1 MALGSYVTDILRELA
16 INIALLISGLI
27 GTLYD
32 VILSLGTSKLFTDD
46 FYVNFATKIGLLL
59 GIYMLF
65 KLMFS
70 LINYLIDPDKINDKK
85 EGAGKIV
92 VRVIVV
98 IVLLATYNTLFR
110 TMYDLQDKIMTSD
123 FFPTLFFDQKE
134 AVVRNGGKF
143 ALQYAPIMA
152 TIEKAEDASPIIE
165 LPDTEGL
172 AELYGNGGFGNWFA
186 FHASIRLAVL
196 QKANIVA
203 DSFSMISKVFPFL
216 VPITGADTLITSLS
230 GYAYHFNAIPC
241 LLFAGFLCY
250 SMFVYAIKT
259 ATRVAQLAL
268 LQLIAPVPI
277 ISYVDPKSDSL
288 KKWAKMTFVSY
299 VDVFVRMA
307 IVYFVAYFSYKILD
321 TKIGVIN
328 NASFGSEW
336 LVKLLIMCGV
346 LIMANKFPDLLKKIF
361 NLGDAGE
368 FGLSV
373 KNAMGV
379 LYNPIRKNAGMIGGA
394 ASAGIGAAIN
404 GGKGIA
410 LASAIF
416 KGGAE
421 GRKSGKF
428 FGAVYSGYQTGDMIG
443 SERARL
449 DSYGKLKESDIWNS
463 MYAQAHGQLTLAQQ
477 LSQEQEYNSKIQG
490 YSDSITA
497 NAGKFSF
504 INEFKDNADT
514 LFANGSITE
523 TEHNNRIEAYKE
535 AKKAMV
541 DKILNNS
548 ADLSGYETLAQYE
561 ELTNGVDKSENYA
574 DSREAI
580 SIKNAAKYA
589 NELMDEYNST
599 PYFKHKGELSH
610 ITSNSSNNRVRKVTL
625 DNSAEFDSPTGELAY
640 QKRVDEAT
648 KSGNFKLPK
657 WFVGGPG
664 FHGGPGGPPPGG
676 PPPGG
681 PRR

>member
-123 FFPTLFFDQKE
+123 FFLTLFFDQKE

-186 FHASIRLAVL
+186 FHVSIRLAVL

-216 VPITGADTLITSLS
+216 VPIASTISSLS

-250 SMFVYAIKT
+250 SLFVYAIKI

-288 KKWAKMTFVSY
+288 KKWAKMTLVSY
-299 VDVFVRMA
+299 ADVFVRMA
-307 IVYFVAYFSYKILD
+307 IFYFIAYFSYHILD
-321 TKIGVIN
+321 TKIGVIS

-361 NLGDAGE
+361 NLNDAGE

-373 KNAMGV
+373 KNAMGI
-379 LYNPIRKNAGMIGGA
+379 LYNPFRKNNAMIGGTI
-394 ASAGIGAAIN
+394 SSGVGAFVG
-404 GGKGIA
+404 GGKGLEIA
-410 LASAIF
+410 TSMLR
-416 KGGAE
+416 GGKE
-421 GRKSGKF
+421 GLKSGKF
-428 FGAVYSGYQTGDMIG
+428 FASIAGGYNGGLDNA
-443 SERARL
+443 RARSVLEAQGPVDSAGVRQDYLALLRNKNTRYMNRRVESNYLKSVNDAYDAINDSVSKASVISEYDKLTNTGIFGEEEYNKRVAQLSAMKEYLFNKSVGIDTVPKGL
-449 DSYGKLKESDIWNS
+449 DEERKKDIDAFLDKDKGKAVSADIYGAYNDANTQTAMLNTLDDRVEVTDEYGNNINDFHKIEKWGDVST
-463 MYAQAHGQLTLAQQ
+463 QLTRAQTVRRRIDTSAETQQ
-477 LSQEQEYNSKIQG
+477 LKREDAAARLLRNSK
-490 YSDSITA
+490 
-497 NAGKFSF
+497 NK
-504 INEFKDNADT
+504 
-514 LFANGSITE
+514 NGE
-523 TEHNNRIEAYKE
+523 PMRRIPP
-535 AKKAMV
+535 
-541 DKILNNS
+541 
-548 ADLSGYETLAQYE
+548 
-561 ELTNGVDKSENYA
+561 
-574 DSREAI
+574 R
-580 SIKNAAKYA
+580 
-589 NELMDEYNST
+589 
-599 PYFKHKGELSH
+599 
-610 ITSNSSNNRVRKVTL
+610 
-625 DNSAEFDSPTGELAY
+625 
-640 QKRVDEAT
+640 
-648 KSGNFKLPK
+648 
-657 WFVGGPG
+657 GGL
-664 FHGGPGGPPPGG
+664 GG

>member
-98 IVLLATYNTLFR
+98 IVLLATYNTLFS

-134 AVVRNGGKF
+134 SVVRNGGKF

-152 TIEKAEDASPIIE
+152 TIEKADDASPIIE

-203 DSFSMISKVFPFL
+203 DAFSAISKIFPFL
-216 VPITGADTLITSLS
+216 VPIASTISSFS

-250 SMFVYAIKT
+250 SLFVYAIKI

-288 KKWAKMTFVSY
+288 KKWAKMTLVSY
-299 VDVFVRMA
+299 ADVFVRMA
-307 IVYFVAYFSYKILD
+307 IFYFIAYFSYHILD
-321 TKIGVIN
+321 TKIGVIS

-361 NLGDAGE
+361 NLNDAGE

-373 KNAMGV
+373 KNAMGI
-379 LYNPIRKNAGMIGGA
+379 LYNPFRKNNAMIGGTI
-394 ASAGIGAAIN
+394 SSGVGAFVG
-404 GGKGIA
+404 GGKGLEIA
-410 LASAIF
+410 TSMLR
-416 KGGAE
+416 GGKE
-421 GRKSGKF
+421 GLKSGKF
-428 FGAVYSGYQTGDMIG
+428 FASIAGGYNGGLDNA
-443 SERARL
+443 RARSVLEAQGPVDSAGVRQDYLALLRNKNTRYMNRRVESNYLKSVNDAYDAINDSVSKASVISEYDKLTNTGIFGEEEYNKRVAQLSAMKEYLFNKSVGIDTVPKGL
-449 DSYGKLKESDIWNS
+449 DEERKKDIDAFLDKDKGKAVSADIYGAYNDANTQTAMLNTLDDRVEVTDEYGNNINDFHKIEKWGDVSTQRTR
-463 MYAQAHGQLTLAQQ
+463 AQTVRRRIDTSAETQQ
-477 LSQEQEYNSKIQG
+477 LKREDAAARLLRNSK
-490 YSDSITA
+490 
-497 NAGKFSF
+497 NK
-504 INEFKDNADT
+504 
-514 LFANGSITE
+514 NGE
-523 TEHNNRIEAYKE
+523 PMRRIPP
-535 AKKAMV
+535 
-541 DKILNNS
+541 
-548 ADLSGYETLAQYE
+548 
-561 ELTNGVDKSENYA
+561 
-574 DSREAI
+574 R
-580 SIKNAAKYA
+580 
-589 NELMDEYNST
+589 
-599 PYFKHKGELSH
+599 
-610 ITSNSSNNRVRKVTL
+610 
-625 DNSAEFDSPTGELAY
+625 
-640 QKRVDEAT
+640 
-648 KSGNFKLPK
+648 
-657 WFVGGPG
+657 GGL
-664 FHGGPGGPPPGG
+664 GG

>member
-123 FFPTLFFDQKE
+123 FFLTLFFDQKE

-216 VPITGADTLITSLS
+216 VPIVSTISSLS

-250 SMFVYAIKT
+250 SLFVYAIKI

-288 KKWAKMTFVSY
+288 KKWAKMTLVSY
-299 VDVFVRMA
+299 ADVFVRMA
-307 IVYFVAYFSYKILD
+307 IFYFIAYFSYHILD
-321 TKIGVIN
+321 TKIGVIS

-361 NLGDAGE
+361 NLNDAGE

-373 KNAMGV
+373 KNAMGI
-379 LYNPIRKNAGMIGGA
+379 LYNPFRKNNAMIGGTI
-394 ASAGIGAAIN
+394 SSGVGAFVG
-404 GGKGIA
+404 GGKGLEIA
-410 LASAIF
+410 TSMLR
-416 KGGAE
+416 GGKE
-421 GRKSGKF
+421 GLKSGKF
-428 FGAVYSGYQTGDMIG
+428 FASIAGGYNGGLDNA
-443 SERARL
+443 RARSVLEAQGPVDSAGVRQDYLALLRNKNTRYMNRRVESNYLKSVNDAYDAINDSVSKASVISEYDKLTNTGIFGEEEYNKRVAQLSAMKEYLFNKSVGIDTVPKGL
-449 DSYGKLKESDIWNS
+449 DEERKKDIDAFLDKDKGKAVSADIYGTYNDANTQTAMLNTLDDRVEVTDEYGNNINDFHKIEKWGDVSTQRTR
-463 MYAQAHGQLTLAQQ
+463 AQTVRRRIDTSAETQQ
-477 LSQEQEYNSKIQG
+477 LKREDAAARLLRNSK
-490 YSDSITA
+490 
-497 NAGKFSF
+497 NK
-504 INEFKDNADT
+504 
-514 LFANGSITE
+514 NGE
-523 TEHNNRIEAYKE
+523 PMRRIPP
-535 AKKAMV
+535 
-541 DKILNNS
+541 
-548 ADLSGYETLAQYE
+548 
-561 ELTNGVDKSENYA
+561 
-574 DSREAI
+574 R
-580 SIKNAAKYA
+580 
-589 NELMDEYNST
+589 
-599 PYFKHKGELSH
+599 
-610 ITSNSSNNRVRKVTL
+610 
-625 DNSAEFDSPTGELAY
+625 
-640 QKRVDEAT
+640 
-648 KSGNFKLPK
+648 
-657 WFVGGPG
+657 GGL
-664 FHGGPGGPPPGG
+664 GG

>member
-123 FFPTLFFDQKE
+123 FFLTLFFDQKE

-203 DSFSMISKVFPFL
+203 DSFSMISNPFL
-216 VPITGADTLITSLS
+216 VPIASTISSLS

-250 SMFVYAIKT
+250 SLFVYAIKI

-288 KKWAKMTFVSY
+288 KKWAKMTLVSY
-299 VDVFVRMA
+299 ADVFVRMA
-307 IVYFVAYFSYKILD
+307 IFYFIAYFSYHILD
-321 TKIGVIN
+321 TKIGVIS

-361 NLGDAGE
+361 NLNDAGE

-373 KNAMGV
+373 KNAMGI
-379 LYNPIRKNAGMIGGA
+379 LYNPFRKNNAMIGGTI
-394 ASAGIGAAIN
+394 SSGVGAFVG
-404 GGKGIA
+404 GGKGLEIA
-410 LASAIF
+410 TSMLR
-416 KGGAE
+416 GGKE
-421 GRKSGKF
+421 GLKSGKF
-428 FGAVYSGYQTGDMIG
+428 FASIAGGYNGGLDNA
-443 SERARL
+443 RARSVLEAQGPVDSAGVRQDYLALLRNKNTRYMNRRVESNYLKSVNDAYDAINDSVSKASVISEYDKLTNTGIFGEEEYNKRVAQLSAMKEYLFNKSVGIDTVPKGL
-449 DSYGKLKESDIWNS
+449 DEERKKDIDAFLDKDKGKAVSADIYGAYNDANTQTAMLNTLDDRVEVTDEYGNNINDFHKIEKWGDVST
-463 MYAQAHGQLTLAQQ
+463 QLTRAQTVRRRIDTSAETQQ
-477 LSQEQEYNSKIQG
+477 LKREDAAARLLRNSK
-490 YSDSITA
+490 
-497 NAGKFSF
+497 NK
-504 INEFKDNADT
+504 
-514 LFANGSITE
+514 NGE
-523 TEHNNRIEAYKE
+523 PMRRIPP
-535 AKKAMV
+535 
-541 DKILNNS
+541 
-548 ADLSGYETLAQYE
+548 
-561 ELTNGVDKSENYA
+561 
-574 DSREAI
+574 R
-580 SIKNAAKYA
+580 
-589 NELMDEYNST
+589 
-599 PYFKHKGELSH
+599 
-610 ITSNSSNNRVRKVTL
+610 
-625 DNSAEFDSPTGELAY
+625 
-640 QKRVDEAT
+640 
-648 KSGNFKLPK
+648 
-657 WFVGGPG
+657 GGL
-664 FHGGPGGPPPGG
+664 GG